1 MVRPQAKVDELR
13 VLGVVIVL
21 LGFNT
26 RIRNVIDLDRHAKF
40 LCGGFHHAGQIQNRE
55 LFGELVVNAA
65 LAFGC
70 GVVAGNL
77 DTSDRVANV
86 KETARLSALAVNG
99 ERLSDGGLNTKA
111 IQHST
116 EDVVIV
122 EAIDQRLIERGFV
135 GHRSV
140 NDALIEVGGANAP
153 DLAGEHHVV
162 AVVGL
167 REGVKGAGLLREG
180 KYIFAAIVFD
190 SNVTLFD
197 VNVGCAVL
205 THGPQL
211 DKVTIRQEFS
221 DGE

>member
-1 MVRPQAKVDELR
+1 MS
-13 VLGVVIVL
+13 
-21 LGFNT
+21 
-26 RIRNVIDLDRHAKF
+26 RNVIDLDRTAQF
-40 LCGGFHHAGQIQNRE
+40 LCGGFHHVGQIQNRE

-135 GHRSV
+135 GGLVQYTPRGSW
-140 NDALIEVGGANAP
+140 GGGRDPPIFVRGNIFF
-153 DLAGEHHVV
+153 GVV
-162 AVVGL
+162 VDL
-167 REGVKGAGLLREG
+167 REVIKGAGLLRE
-180 KYIFAAIVFD
+180 
-190 SNVTLFD
+190 
-197 VNVGCAVL
+197 
-205 THGPQL
+205 
-211 DKVTIRQEFS
+211 
-221 DGE
+221 